1 MIQRRGSWVVGMID
15 GTEEYLNNNPEKL
28 NDVPCGALG
37 EVKGYS
43 TNSFASTRFHIE
55 TDFQF
60 LITSRTYM

>member
-15 GTEEYLNNNPEKL
+15 GTEGYLNNNPEKL
-28 NDVPCGALG
+28 NVVPCRALG
-37 EVKGYS
+37 EVTSYS
-43 TNSFASTRFHIE
+43 TNSFTFTCFHIE